1 MVKEDCKPLD
11 NLRYE
16 TITMTTIAMHSVLKY
31 VLEVSIKEKTENRGW
46 LVDLLQ
52 RPLLFTRNILFLKTD
67 TDYLILF

>member
-1 MVKEDCKPLD
+1 MVKENCKPLD

-16 TITMTTIAMHSVLKY
+16 IITMTTIAMHSVLKY
-31 VLEVSIKEKTENRGW
+31 VLEVSIKERTENRGW
-46 LVDLLQ
+46 LVDLLH

>member
-16 TITMTTIAMHSVLKY
+16 TITMTTIAMHSLLKY
-31 VLEVSIKEKTENRGW
+31 GLEVSIKEKTENRDW
-46 LVDLLQ
+46 LVDLLH